1 MFWCLLP
8 LWQCEC
14 GHLLCSEH
22 SFQPSANPTQSRTQF
37 QITRG
42 RKDFQNCLNISLTH
56 RLLIAVCQV
65 STLHKSKFPP
75 ERGKTEQILIFIKR
89 KKKKPKP
96 SQNEIKISFPK
107 TFLQLWYLCSFEMS
121 EWGIRNFLTICE
133 LQVGQ
138 KFETTHTKQTL
149 MYTKYIDTYGHTCK
163 FLSVFWINSY
173 SD

>member
-14 GHLLCSEH
+14 GHLVCSEH

-89 KKKKPKP
+89 KKKTQNLHKMKLKYPSPK
-96 SQNEIKISFPK
+96 
-107 TFLQLWYLCSFEMS
+107 L
-121 EWGIRNFLTICE
+121 
-133 LQVGQ
+133 
-138 KFETTHTKQTL
+138 
-149 MYTKYIDTYGHTCK
+149 
-163 FLSVFWINSY
+163 SY
-173 SD
+173 SCGICVTLKWVSEELETFWLFVSFKLDRNLRLHIQNKHLCTLNI